1 MLIIGLTGG
10 IASGKSAVAE
20 ELAALGAVV
29 LDADKAAHEVINFP
43 EVKKALTERWGNEI
57 LLPDGNVDR
66 KAVAERVFS
75 THKLAL
81 VERKFLEKILHSRIK
96 DEFEYHLTQ
105 LKVAKT
111 PVAVIDAPL
120 LLEAGWQQ
128 GCDIVLFVDSPLEDR
143 QQRAKSS
150 RNWTAQDF
158 ATREAAQMPIEE
170 KRRRATH
177 VIANDGTLDELRERV
192 EKFWK
197 SLSLPK

>member
-1 MLIIGLTGG
+1 MLIFGLTGG
-10 IASGKSAVAE
+10 IASGKSAVAR
-20 ELAALGAVV
+20 ELNALGAVV
-29 LDADKAAHEVINFP
+29 LDADKAAHEVINVP
-43 EVKKALTERWGNEI
+43 DIKQALTERWGPEI

-66 KAVAERVFS
+66 KAVAEQVFS
-75 THKLAL
+75 TQKPTL

-96 DEFEYHLTQ
+96 DEFEYQLTR
-105 LKVAKT
+105 LKIAKT

-128 GCDIVLFVDSPLEDR
+128 GCDIVLFIDSSLEDR

-150 RNWTAQDF
+150 RNWTAQDL

-177 VIANDGTLDELRERV
+177 VIANDGTLDELRQRV
-192 EKFWK
+192 EEFWK
-197 SLSLPK
+197 SLSLPI

>member
-43 EVKKALTERWGNEI
+43 EVKKALTERWGPEI

-75 THKLAL
+75 THKPTL
-81 VERKFLEKILHSRIK
+81 VERKFLEKILHTRIK
-96 DEFEYHLTQ
+96 DEFEYQLTR
-105 LKVAKT
+105 LKIAKI

-128 GCDIVLFVDSPLEDR
+128 GCDIVLFVDSPLADR

-158 ATREAAQMPIEE
+158 AIREAAQMPIEE
-170 KRRRATH
+170 KRRRATQ
-177 VIANDGTLDELRERV
+177 VIANDGTLDELRQRV
-192 EKFWK
+192 EEFWK
-197 SLSLPK
+197 SLSLQK

>member
-10 IASGKSAVAE
+10 IASGKSAVAQ
-20 ELAALGAVV
+20 ELSALGAVV

-43 EVKKALTERWGNEI
+43 EVKQALIERWGDGI
-57 LLPDGNVDR
+57 LLPDGKVNR
-66 KAVAERVFS
+66 QAVAERVFS
-75 THKLAL
+75 TQKPTL
-81 VERKFLEKILHSRIK
+81 VEREFLEKILHTRIK
-96 DEFEYHLTQ
+96 DEFEYHLTR
-105 LKVAKT
+105 LKIAKT

-120 LLEAGWQQ
+120 LLEAGWDQ
-128 GCDIVLFVDSPLEDR
+128 GCEIVLFVDSSLEDR
-143 QQRAKSS
+143 QQRAENL

-192 EKFWK
+192 EEFWK
-197 SLSLPK
+197 SLSPPK